1 MGSPRVAPA
10 QSFCGEPAATY
21 RAVAI
26 EGLERVVRTRRI
38 VATRRRPAGK
48 DTLVA
53 THTATEKAREGSHQF
68 AAAVGDSDAA
78 GTMLDEPM
86 SDEAISDDDV
96 SDNAVS
102 EVGEKSDDMV
112 WRNVVCDQ
120 SSIGAVTRIR

>member
-1 MGSPRVAPA
+1 MS
-10 QSFCGEPAATY
+10 
-21 RAVAI
+21 
-26 EGLERVVRTRRI
+26 
-38 VATRRRPAGK
+38 
-48 DTLVA
+48 
-53 THTATEKAREGSHQF
+53 
-68 AAAVGDSDAA
+68 
-78 GTMLDEPM
+78 DEPM